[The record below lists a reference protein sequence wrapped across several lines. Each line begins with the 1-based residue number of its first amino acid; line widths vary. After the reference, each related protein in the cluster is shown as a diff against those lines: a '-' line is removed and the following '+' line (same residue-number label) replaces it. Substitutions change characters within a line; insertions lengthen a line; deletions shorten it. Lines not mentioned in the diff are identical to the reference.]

1 MSQFYNSIAEK
12 YDAIFPLSP
21 AHKVFFDAEVYG
33 KTVLDVGAGTGNLT
47 AYLRAQGYDVT
58 AIDLSKALIA
68 QATAKDIE
76 VQELNML
83 AIDTLPMLDTI
94 INIGNT
100 LPTFWII
107 KTKCRLFLK
116 RLITNSRK
124 EANLSCKW

>member
-21 AHKVFFDAEVYG
+21 AHRVFFDNEVHG

-68 QATAKDIE
+68 QATAKGIE

-83 AIDTLPMLDTI
+83 AIDTLPMFDTI

-100 LPTFWII
+100 LPHLDNKDEVQT
-107 KTKCRLFLK
+107 FLK
-116 RLITNSRK
+116 RLITNSTK